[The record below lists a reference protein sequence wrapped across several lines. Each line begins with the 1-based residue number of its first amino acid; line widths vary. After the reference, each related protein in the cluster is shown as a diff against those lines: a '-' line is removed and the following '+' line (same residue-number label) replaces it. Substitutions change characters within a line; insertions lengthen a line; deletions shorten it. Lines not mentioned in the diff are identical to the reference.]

1 VVLLAGW
8 GWDCCSAGGQ
18 NPKLAGTLLN
28 GRDGINAMEWQSQ
41 ELPPGLK
48 LHRAGSRAAD
58 LLHGTEAKQK
68 ALANNLHQGW
78 KFKN

>member
-1 VVLLAGW
+1 
-8 GWDCCSAGGQ
+8 
-18 NPKLAGTLLN
+18 
-28 GRDGINAMEWQSQ
+28 MEWQSQ

-68 ALANNLHQGW
+68 ALAKNLHQGW
-78 KFKN
+78 TFKN

>member
-1 VVLLAGW
+1 
-8 GWDCCSAGGQ
+8 
-18 NPKLAGTLLN
+18 
-28 GRDGINAMEWQSQ
+28 MEWQSQ

-48 LHRAGSRAAD
+48 LHRAGTRAAD